1 MKLVTRSNSKMYKRT
16 IIIIFLLSTLISSKP
31 VYAQEASGPVYIVQ
45 SGDSLSSIAEFF
57 SVSINELMSANGI
70 SDPNQLDAGQ
80 QLIIPGL
87 EGVTG
92 ILNVEVVNF
101 GDSFRSLVR
110 RTQVSQAIFKKLNHV
125 ISPSQFYVCL
135 LYTSPSPRDRTR
147 SRMPSSA

>member
-1 MKLVTRSNSKMYKRT
+1 MFKRT

-57 SVSINELMSANGI
+57 SVSINELMSVNGI

-101 GDSFRSLVR
+101 GDSFRSLVP
-110 RTQVSQAIFKKLNHV
+110 VS
-125 ISPSQFYVCL
+125 
-135 LYTSPSPRDRTR
+135 YTHLDVYKRQPSPFGRGLG
-147 SRMPSSA
+147 